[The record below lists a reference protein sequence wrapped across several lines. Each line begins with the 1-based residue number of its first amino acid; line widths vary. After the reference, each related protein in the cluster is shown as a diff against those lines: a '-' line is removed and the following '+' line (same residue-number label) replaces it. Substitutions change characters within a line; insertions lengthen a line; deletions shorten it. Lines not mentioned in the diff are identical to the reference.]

1 MAPPRKVLKP
11 CRSVAGGMKV
21 SAACLPCMVHRA
33 YREVCHAT
41 DDQALRLKVMVEV
54 AKLLAREF
62 RPDAVPAVVGTKRDR
77 LIKSLTGNPDP
88 YRAVKAESNKAALRI
103 RPLAEEYIR
112 RATGPYE
119 RFRRACLCAIV
130 GNVMEFDILGHRFR
144 FEDLEELVRE
154 AEKNIAIDDIRAIYD
169 EARKAGHVLY
179 LTDNAGE
186 IAFDVL
192 LVRELRS
199 LGPEVVVA
207 VKEKPCIN
215 DALMEDALAVGM
227 DEAADRLITTGTD
240 SVGIVL
246 EWASGEFL
254 EAYREADLVVAKG
267 MGNIETLTEY
277 EHDKPIAFLLY
288 TKCETVAGHLGVK
301 RGKCVA
307 KLWRRGTCFP

>member
-1 MAPPRKVLKP
+1 
-11 CRSVAGGMKV
+11 MKV

-33 YREVCHAT
+33 YRETCYAT
-41 DDQALRLKVMVEV
+41 DDPALRLKVMVEV

-62 RPDAVPAVVGTKRDR
+62 KPDAVPAVVGTLRDR

-88 YRAVKAESNKAALRI
+88 YKAVKDRSNKAALELVPWARD
-103 RPLAEEYIR
+103 YIA
-112 RATGPYE
+112 RASDAYG

-130 GNVMEFDILGHRFR
+130 GNAIEFDILGHRFSLD
-144 FEDLEELVRE
+144 DLAGMLAR
-154 AEKNIAIDDIRAIYD
+154 AEQDLAIDDVQAIY
-169 EARKAGHVLY
+169 EAVGRANKVLY

-192 LVRELRS
+192 LVEQIKA

-215 DALMEDALAVGM
+215 DALMEDALTVGM
-227 DEAADRLITTGTD
+227 DKAADELITTGTD
-240 SVGIVL
+240 TVGLVL
-246 EWASGEFL
+246 EWASRECL
-254 EAYREADLVVAKG
+254 RAYEEADILLAKG

-288 TKCETVAGHLGVK
+288 TKCETIANHLGIE
-301 RGKCVA
+301 RSKCVA
-307 KLWRRGTCFP
+307 KLWPRSP